1 MDNIT
6 FNDLPKAVSALISLV
21 TQQRQEISN
30 LSAAINE
37 IKQKING
44 DGGNSNLILGKFR
57 RGEAIRLNDP
67 RLWENKTP
75 FESKDAVY
83 YAKQK
88 GCPFI
93 APEGT
98 KTYIIKAENLADWLF
113 NAPLRKKLKNI
124 GLDIK

>member
-1 MDNIT
+1 MDDNIT

-21 TQQRQEISN
+21 TQQKQEISK
-30 LSAAINE
+30 LTATINE
-37 IKQKING
+37 IKLKING
-44 DGGNSNLILGKFR
+44 DSDSNSNLILGKFR
-57 RGEAIRLNDP
+57 KGEAIRLTDP
-67 RLWENKTP
+67 RLWENNTP

-98 KTYIIKAENLADWLF
+98 RSYIIKAENLADWLF
-113 NAPLRKKLKNI
+113 NAPLRKKLKI
-124 GLDIK
+124 